1 MLRSDLCDYSD
12 AFIVVK
18 GRVSVTGN
26 NNANRRNEK
35 LTFKNNP
42 PFRSFISKSI
52 TRLRTM
58 QKILILLCQYI
69 IC

>member
-12 AFIVVK
+12 EFIVVK

-35 LTFKNNP
+35 LTFKNNTS
-42 PFRSFISKSI
+42 FRSFISKSI

>member
-12 AFIVVK
+12 EFIVVK

-42 PFRSFISKSI
+42 SFRSFISKSI